1 MEKRYKAL
9 RIIGTLYKVLG
20 IIMLSVT
27 VLVVIGICGTSI
39 IGGAAIENFSREF
52 GSGANFTG
60 FFGSAFGGLMV
71 SLVVI
76 LYGGIISLTTYA
88 FGEGIYLLLA
98 MEENTRSSAMLLQ
111 RQLTSA
117 PPSPVV
123 PQQPAYSPPEPTPP
137 AEQPDQANEKDDEEI
152 PPAS

>member
-9 RIIGTLYKVLG
+9 RFIGTLYKVLG

-27 VLVVIGICGTSI
+27 VLVVIGICGMSI
-39 IGGAAIENFSREF
+39 IGGAVFENFSREF
-52 GSGANFTG
+52 GRDAQFTG
-60 FFGSAFGGLMV
+60 FFGSAFGGLIF

-98 MEENTRSSAMLLQ
+98 MEENTRSSATLLQ
-111 RQLTSA
+111 RQLSSA
-117 PPSPVV
+117 PPSPVA
-123 PQQPAYSPPEPTPP
+123 PQQHAYTPP
-137 AEQPDQANEKDDEEI
+137 AEQPDQADDQDDKEI